1 MSNPI
6 QDKGPRLRG
15 KFHWLRM
22 WQMKRIRVLVVDDH
36 TLVRDGIRALLGL
49 VADVEVVGEATN
61 GKEALEKV
69 AELTPDVVLMD
80 LAMPIMGGL
89 EATRRIRRQF
99 PATKVLA
106 LTQYDDSEYVVPVI
120 EAGARGFVTK
130 MAAFTELTSAIQAV
144 YKGDSFLSPSA
155 AAALVQECQQKTNA
169 EGETD
174 PYQQLTDREREV
186 LKLVVEGHTARQIA
200 DMLVV
205 SHKTVEWYK
214 TSLMN
219 KLNIHN
225 RTDLI
230 KFAIRR
236 AIITP

>member
-1 MSNPI
+1 
-6 QDKGPRLRG
+6 
-15 KFHWLRM
+15 
-22 WQMKRIRVLVVDDH
+22 MKKIRVLVVDDH
-36 TLVRDGIRALLGL
+36 TLVRDGIRALLQL
-49 VADVEVVGEATN
+49 VADIEVVGEATN

-69 AELTPDVVLMD
+69 EELTPDVVLMD

-99 PATKVLA
+99 PGTKVLA
-106 LTQYDDSEYVVPVI
+106 LTQYDDSEYVVPII

-130 MAAFTELTSAIQAV
+130 MAAFSELTSAIQAV
-144 YKGDSFLSPSA
+144 YRGESFLSPSA
-155 AAALVQECQQKTNA
+155 AAALVQECQQKTDV
-169 EGETD
+169 EGEKD

-186 LKLVVEGHTARQIA
+186 LKLVAEGHTAREIA

-205 SHKTVEWYK
+205 SPKTVEWYK
-214 TSLMN
+214 TSLMS